1 MELSP
6 PSEGKKED
14 KASQADL
21 ASNLPGERGNAA
33 APPFTRSQL
42 CDIRIGL
49 QNGAPLEAIARSLEF
64 SPELVKSMPD
74 IIGFMAGNEDLSPRD
89 RIAASKAYVAF
100 LRMRMEQ
107 EQREYERW
115 RDATKEGKE
124 PPPGTNVNIL
134 VNGGNQSLPPLTNE
148 ELVVVNDLI
157 EHYNRLGSV
166 CENGRGAG
174 NGAPPDSRPLP
185 GLSPDGPD
193 PRVQNA

>member
-6 PSEGKKED
+6 PLEGKKED
-14 KASQADL
+14 KASQAVL

-64 SPELVKSMPD
+64 TPELVKSMPD
-74 IIGFMAGNEDLSPRD
+74 IIGFMAGNEELSPRD
-89 RIAASKAYVAF
+89 RIAASKAYAAF

-115 RDATKEGKE
+115 KDATKEGKE
-124 PPPGTNVNIL
+124 PPAGTNVNIL
-134 VNGGNQSLPPLTNE
+134 VGGHNLPPLSSE
-148 ELVVVNDLI
+148 ELLVVNDFI
-157 EHYNRLGSV
+157 EHYNSV
-166 CENGRGAG
+166 GGVREDARGAG
-174 NGAPPDSRPLP
+174 NGAAHNASTLPRPSE
-185 GLSPDGPD
+185 GGPE
-193 PRVQNA
+193 PRIQSA